1 MAVVVGVEMGLLLPG
16 PWNWARAGGIQ
27 QLSEWPSIRHSWVQ
41 VSEASAKAFCR
52 FTSMA
57 VKKQTKK
64 EGKKQNKVKTTG
76 QNTQRTG
83 KQQFYCGD
91 VKGLNEL
98 MNHNANKRKLS
109 TYQWLTHKMSAF

>member
-1 MAVVVGVEMGLLLPG
+1 MAVVVGVEMGLLLLG

-64 EGKKQNKVKTTG
+64 EGEKNKTKL
-76 QNTQRTG
+76 
-83 KQQFYCGD
+83 KQQVRTYR
-91 VKGLNEL
+91 EL
-98 MNHNANKRKLS
+98 ENNNFTVVM
-109 TYQWLTHKMSAF
+109 

>member
-1 MAVVVGVEMGLLLPG
+1 MMPVVVGVEVGLLLPG

-57 VKKQTKK
+57 AQKKKQQNKK
-64 EGKKQNKVKTTG
+64 KRGKREEGKDRVNHTE
-76 QNTQRTG
+76 RAAG
-83 KQQFYCGD
+83 KSQFCE
-91 VKGLNEL
+91 VI
-98 MNHNANKRKLS
+98 RK
-109 TYQWLTHKMSAF
+109 H

>member
-52 FTSMA
+52 FTSIA
-57 VKKQTKK
+57 VKK
-64 EGKKQNKVKTTG
+64 E
-76 QNTQRTG
+76 R
-83 KQQFYCGD
+83 
-91 VKGLNEL
+91 
-98 MNHNANKRKLS
+98 KRKEENNIG
-109 TYQWLTHKMSAF
+109 QVNE